1 METLVKG
8 TKKEVLIGPGRPMV
22 VIGNLIDPAAG
33 EDMAAAIKGLD
44 MGPLE
49 DAAKKQAR
57 DGADLI
63 SVKVEMD
70 GVDEVAALPRA
81 VKAVAQAVDL
91 PLCLTTRDVKALK
104 AALEVC
110 PGKPL
115 VNAATAQEGS
125 MMEVLPLVLAYSA
138 AVITLGYSDVGL
150 PYEFQG
156 LPFKFDVPFEHH
168 RIVLRKALA
177 TGIPRQDIV
186 IGVSSPAIADDPS
199 GAAKALELV
208 RSLSR
213 MEQLS
218 VALDPGSIT
227 RSQADQ
233 GVLDQVLAVATM
245 ACGVNCVFGDP
256 AVMRK
261 LADAADL
268 LLYPQKSGGS

>member
-1 METLVKG
+1 
-8 TKKEVLIGPGRPMV
+8 MV

-81 VKAVAQAVDL
+81 VKTVAQAVDL
-91 PLCLTTRDVKALK
+91 PLCLTSRNVKALK

-115 VNAATAQEGS
+115 VNAAHGPGRLHDGGPAPGPGLQRGGNHPGLQRRGPAPMNSWACPSSSTCPSSTTGS
-125 MMEVLPLVLAYSA
+125 S
-138 AVITLGYSDVGL
+138 
-150 PYEFQG
+150 
-156 LPFKFDVPFEHH
+156 
-168 RIVLRKALA
+168 LRKALA

-186 IGVSSPAIADDPS
+186 IGISSPAIADDPVRGGQGS
-199 GAAKALELV
+199 GTGEGFVPDGAAQRGPWTRVSSPRAGPTR
-208 RSLSR
+208 RS
-213 MEQLS
+213 
-218 VALDPGSIT
+218 
-227 RSQADQ
+227 
-233 GVLDQVLAVATM
+233 
-245 ACGVNCVFGDP
+245 
-256 AVMRK
+256 
-261 LADAADL
+261 
-268 LLYPQKSGGS
+268 